1 MKSTTILISFFLLLF
16 FSCGQKE
23 VKEALVPDVNVVPV
37 GQKTVPVYAE
47 YVGQT
52 YGQSDVEIK
61 PRVEGWIQS
70 IDFKEGSPVKAGQ
83 LLYTIQDDELRDR
96 QQQAQANLA

>member
-1 MKSTTILISFFLLLF
+1 MKINLSILFFLLLNF
-16 FSCGQKE
+16 VSCKEKIETAQVKPE
-23 VKEALVPDVNVVPV
+23 VKVVQV
-37 GQKTVPVYAE
+37 GQRTVPIYSE

-70 IDFKEGSPVKAGQ
+70 INFKEGRGLKRKPQS
-83 LLYTIQDDELRDR
+83 E
-96 QQQAQANLA
+96 